1 MDLGLLSAIVSLAVL
16 LIGLPIA
23 IMYIIRESKLPSIK
37 LGRIKIKNLNRLEA
51 MLSELNDTAKRDG
64 MIKATNNNITFSKM
78 FRSAEEGDA
87 DAQLSLGKFFYDN
100 ATYDDEEANKELFGL
115 AGEWFKKSADQ
126 GNDDAKKYLNEVKP

>member
-1 MDLGLLSAIVSLAVL
+1 M
-16 LIGLPIA
+16 
-23 IMYIIRESKLPSIK
+23 PSIK

-64 MIKATNNNITFSKM
+64 IVSAMKNSSFSKI

-100 ATYDDEEANKELFGL
+100 ATYDDVDMNKVMLSEAGKWFTKSEE
-115 AGEWFKKSADQ
+115 Q
-126 GNDDAKKYLNEVKP
+126 GNDEARKYLNEVKP

>member
-1 MDLGLLSAIVSLAVL
+1 MDWGLISAIVSLGVL
-16 LIGLPIA
+16 LIGLPLMILHT
-23 IMYIIRESKLPSIK
+23 IRESKLPSIK

-64 MIKATNNNITFSKM
+64 IVSAMKNSSFSKM

-100 ATYDDEEANKELFGL
+100 ATYDDVDMNKVMITEAWKWFTKS
-115 AGEWFKKSADQ
+115 GEQ
-126 GNDDAKKYLNEVKP
+126 GNDEARKYLNEVKP